1 MPRPPIIDHHS
12 AMPFIIL
19 ALTSLVLILPE
30 STPLASQSG
39 QLSPSLDGNAA
50 YRHVEKLVSFGPHPP
65 GSAGI
70 ANVQAYLTSQLQRMG
85 LQIEQQ
91 VFLAST
97 PAGPVSMKNISA
109 KIPGRTDQIVIIGS
123 HYDSKLTPG
132 NVFVGANDGGSSTGL
147 LLELARGLTRQKGGC
162 TYWVVFFDGE
172 EALQKWSADD
182 SLYGSKYF
190 ASSLRLKG
198 LTRQIKAMILLD
210 MVGDKDLVL
219 EQDNASTS
227 WLVDLMQQSAR
238 ELGYGTHISPH
249 QTAMEDDHI
258 PFIQAGIPAVDLI
271 DFSYGFNNLY
281 WHTSNDTL
289 DKISPRSLKI
299 TGDIVLRMLEKLCG
313 K

>member
-1 MPRPPIIDHHS
+1 MQ
-12 AMPFIIL
+12 FIIL
-19 ALTSLVLILPE
+19 ALSFVLLILTE
-30 STPLASQSG
+30 SVQLTAQSG
-39 QLSPSLDGNAA
+39 QLSQSLDGNAA
-50 YRHVEKLVSFGPHPP
+50 YHHVEKLVSFGPHPP

-70 ANVQAYLTSQLQRMG
+70 SHLQTYLISQLQRMG

-97 PAGPVSMKNISA
+97 PVGPVSMKNISA
-109 KIPGRTDQIVIIGS
+109 KIPGCTDQIVIIGS

-132 NVFVGANDGGSSTGL
+132 SVFVGANDGGSSSGL
-147 LLELARGLTRQKGGC
+147 LMELARVLSRQKGGC

-172 EALQKWSADD
+172 EALQKWSTDD

-210 MVGDKDLVL
+210 MVGDKDLML
-219 EQDNASTS
+219 EQDNASTG

-238 ELGYGTHISPH
+238 ELGYGTHLSPH

-281 WHTSNDTL
+281 WHTSSDTL
-289 DKISPRSLKI
+289 EKISPKSLKV